1 MRNVNPNGWIHDKMT
16 KKEMKA
22 DRKARE
28 EQADRELRG
37 EEESPLDVIMPVGD
51 N

>member
-1 MRNVNPNGWIHDKMT
+1 MT